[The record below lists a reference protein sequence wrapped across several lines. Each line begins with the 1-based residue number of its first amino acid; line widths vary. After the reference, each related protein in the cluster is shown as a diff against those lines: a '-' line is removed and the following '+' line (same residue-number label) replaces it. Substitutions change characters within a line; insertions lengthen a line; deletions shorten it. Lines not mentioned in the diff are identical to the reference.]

1 MVSLPVRLRNVLPP
15 AVRLLVTVA
24 AKVNVPLPS
33 VGVVADA
40 GWASSA
46 VATTI
51 ARSAT
56 AQVRARSPKR
66 EVLLIID
73 VSSPHVLFWRTTG
86 HYASTLSC
94 QSAATTG
101 ALGKATAL
109 DSAGTNRGKPRFR
122 SKAALRCPKA
132 RARVNQK

>member
-33 VGVVADA
+33 IGVVADA

-56 AQVRARSPKR
+56 AQVRARGPKR

-73 VSSPHVLFWRTTG
+73 VSSPPRAVLANHRTLRLNILVSIG
-86 HYASTLSC
+86 CDYRSTR
-94 QSAATTG
+94 QIDHFG
-101 ALGKATAL
+101 
-109 DSAGTNRGKPRFR
+109 
-122 SKAALRCPKA
+122 LRWNESRQAMAIPVEG
-132 RARVNQK
+132 RLEVP

>member
-15 AVRLLVTVA
+15 AVRLLVGVA

-56 AQVRARSPKR
+56 AQVRARSPKC

-73 VSSPHVLFWRTTG
+73 VSPPRACLANHRTLRLN
-86 HYASTLSC
+86 TLVSIGC
-94 QSAATTG
+94 EY
-101 ALGKATAL
+101 
-109 DSAGTNRGKPRFR
+109 GKPRRQIDRFGFR
-122 SKAALRCPKA
+122 WSES
-132 RARVNQK
+132 